1 MSAETPQ
8 HAVRNG
14 TSDNDEDTFEKDL
27 NEMLQDAPSLNDS
40 CSTVQSGS
48 PRKMAAAAATAA
60 ATPPS
65 TFKSSPTSETPH
77 TRSYA
82 GPPGSEMKPAAGC
95 NATSNIP
102 LSSPQS
108 NGDFVPKG
116 GVTQTAASKIDTIRS
131 WSLNT
136 YKCTRQLLSEKFG
149 KGSRTVDLELES
161 QIEALRDT
169 QRKYWNILRLA
180 RTLTNH
186 FYYVVQTQKSLGES
200 FSELAAK
207 SPDLQEEFTYNSE
220 TQRALSKNGEVLLGA
235 MNFFTSSVNT
245 LCNKTMEDTLLTIKL
260 YETARLE
267 YDAYR
272 NDLENVQMGPRD
284 STSTPRIEDAKTKF
298 DEHKQ
303 KYETLRADVAIKLKF
318 LEENKVKVMHKQ
330 LLLFHNAVSAYFS
343 GNETALDATLKQF
356 NIKLKAPN
364 SAKPS
369 WIEQ

>member
-1 MSAETPQ
+1 MILFYFFS
-8 HAVRNG
+8 
-14 TSDNDEDTFEKDL
+14 
-27 NEMLQDAPSLNDS
+27 
-40 CSTVQSGS
+40 
-48 PRKMAAAAATAA
+48 
-60 ATPPS
+60 
-65 TFKSSPTSETPH
+65 
-77 TRSYA
+77 
-82 GPPGSEMKPAAGC
+82 
-95 NATSNIP
+95 ATSNIP

-220 TQRALSKNGEVLLGA
+220 TQRALSKNGEVLLG
-235 MNFFTSSVNT
+235 MY
-245 LCNKTMEDTLLTIKL
+245 CLLEI
-260 YETARLE
+260 
-267 YDAYR
+267 
-272 NDLENVQMGPRD
+272 
-284 STSTPRIEDAKTKF
+284 
-298 DEHKQ
+298 
-303 KYETLRADVAIKLKF
+303 
-318 LEENKVKVMHKQ
+318 
-330 LLLFHNAVSAYFS
+330 
-343 GNETALDATLKQF
+343 
-356 NIKLKAPN
+356 
-364 SAKPS
+364 
-369 WIEQ
+369 